1 MNRLQKF
8 VERGAYG
15 EKPWRTAYAFGPGNL
30 PEPGAGLEWKPV
42 TSFRPADELI
52 DNAGLKE
59 VFNAALKDGCA
70 VVMNPGRGEAR

>member
-8 VERGAYG
+8 VEQGAYG
-15 EKPWRTAYAFGPGNL
+15 EKLGRTAYAFGPGNL

-42 TSFRPADELI
+42 PADELI

-59 VFNAALKDGCA
+59 VFKAALKDGCA
-70 VVMNPGRGEAR
+70 VVMSPGRGEAR